1 MKKIHILGP
10 EFSTFVR
17 SVRLYCEELAI
28 SYTFGSEIDGKTIK
42 PRSEELAKYHPFK
55 KVPVLIYN
63 DTAIFET
70 ATICRFLDNI
80 ATENTL
86 KPTDPLTIALIDE
99 WAAALSIYIDNILI
113 RQYFLEYSFPQGPNN
128 TIREDVIEKAIP
140 SVISALMLLDKQ
152 IGDNPFFCGKFY
164 SMADAILTPM
174 LDYISQT
181 PNKSEL
187 FAKTNNLIPYLS
199 RMKQRPSG
207 KIVFK

>member
-1 MKKIHILGP
+1 MEKIHILGP

-28 SYTFGSEIDGKTIK
+28 SYTVGTEINGKTIQL
-42 PRSEELAKYHPFK
+42 RSEELAKYHPFK

-70 ATICRFLDNI
+70 TTICRFLDNI

-86 KPTDPLTIALIDE
+86 KPKDPLTIALIDE
-99 WAAALSIYIDNILI
+99 WSAALSIYIDNILI
-113 RQYFLEYSFPQGPNN
+113 RQYFLEYSFPQGANN
-128 TIREDVIEKAIP
+128 TVREYVIEKVTP
-140 SVISALMLLDKQ
+140 SVIATLALLDKQ
-152 IGDNPFFCGKFY
+152 IGDNSFFCGEFY

-181 PNKSEL
+181 PQVSKL
-187 FAKTNNLIPYLS
+187 FANTDYLLPYLS
-199 RMKQRPSG
+199 RMKQRASG